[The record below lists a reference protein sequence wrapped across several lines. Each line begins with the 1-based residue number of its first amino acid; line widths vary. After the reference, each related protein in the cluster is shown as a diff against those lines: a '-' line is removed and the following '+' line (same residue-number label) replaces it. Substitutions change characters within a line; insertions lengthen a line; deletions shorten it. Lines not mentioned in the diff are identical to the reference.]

1 MSMQWLRLNM
11 AIRESVR
18 QQIRE
23 RANFLCEYC
32 HSPERL
38 SANRFTIDHVMPKS
52 LGGSDE
58 WINLALACRRCN
70 ERRSNFL
77 DGIDPKIQESTRLFN
92 PRCQDWNDHFGWTDK
107 GTVIQECSAIG
118 RATVVRL
125 DMNDVRYPENDS
137 IRATRGFWIQ
147 IGLHPPTID
156 RFAD

>member
-52 LGGSDE
+52 LGESNE

-107 GTVIQECSAIG
+107 GTVIQGCSAIG
-118 RATVVRL
+118 RGL
-125 DMNDVRYPENDS
+125 YPYFIDK
-137 IRATRGFWIQ
+137 
-147 IGLHPPTID
+147 PPRTNAIPSQVP
-156 RFAD
+156 AN

>member
-32 HSPERL
+32 HSSERL

-52 LGGSDE
+52 LGGLNE

-70 ERRSNFL
+70 ERRSIFL
-77 DGIDPKIQESTRLFN
+77 DGIDPKT
-92 PRCQDWNDHFGWTDK
+92 
-107 GTVIQECSAIG
+107 
-118 RATVVRL
+118 
-125 DMNDVRYPENDS
+125 
-137 IRATRGFWIQ
+137 
-147 IGLHPPTID
+147 
-156 RFAD
+156 